1 MNLNSDINNFNKLY
15 NEYNDRFIRFAF
27 GYVRDIA
34 VSEDFVSEAFVS
46 YWENIHKLEPDT
58 NPPAYILTIIKNK
71 CLNYLKQQQTHNRIA
86 EELKRDS
93 DWITQTKINNLEA
106 CDPDKIFSEEIQNI
120 INETLSQLPK
130 KTRKIFL
137 LNRNDG
143 FSYEEIAEK
152 MNLSI
157 KSIEYHISKALS
169 QMRVSLKDFI

>member
-34 VSEDFVSEAFVS
+34 VSEDFVSEAFVL

-86 EELKRDS
+86 EELKKHS
-93 DWITQTKINNLEA
+93 DWVTQTKINNLEA
-106 CDPDKIFSEEIQNI
+106 CDPDLLFREEIQTI
-120 INETLSQLPK
+120 INETLNRLPK
-130 KTRKIFL
+130 RTRKIFL

-157 KSIEYHISKALS
+157 KSIEYHISKVLS

>member
-86 EELKRDS
+86 EELKKHS
-93 DWITQTKINNLEA
+93 DWVTQTKINNLEA
-106 CDPDKIFSEEIQNI
+106 CDPDLLFREEIQTI
-120 INETLSQLPK
+120 INETLNRLPK
-130 KTRKIFL
+130 RTRKIFL

-157 KSIEYHISKALS
+157 KSIEYHISKVLS

>member
-130 KTRKIFL
+130 KTQKIFIL
-137 LNRNDG
+137 SRNEG
-143 FSYEEIAEK
+143 LSYSEIAK
-152 MNLSI
+152 QMSLSN
-157 KSIEYHISKALS
+157 KSIEYHISKALNL
-169 QMRVSLKDFI
+169 MRVSLKEFI

>member
-34 VSEDFVSEAFVS
+34 VSEDFVSEAFVL
-46 YWENIHKLEPDT
+46 YWENIRKLEPDT

-71 CLNYLKQQQTHNRIA
+71 CLNHLKQLQTHNRIT

-130 KTRKIFL
+130 KTQKIFIL
-137 LNRNDG
+137 SRNEG
-143 FSYEEIAEK
+143 LSYSEIAK
-152 MNLSI
+152 QMSLSN
-157 KSIEYHISKALS
+157 KSIEYHISKALNL
-169 QMRVSLKDFI
+169 MRVSLKEFI